1 MTRCGDE
8 EKRLFQLDNRLPDL
22 TDPEMLSRPPGQALH
37 AGGQRRKM
45 LGVLAAQVLRGRDGE
60 PVPGQDHGLP
70 EMLDAFAEVV
80 EEPAQL
86 LAWSGKS
93 LLVHN
98 VSSPCGASESCRPAP
113 CAVSAGFPSRTSLS
127 RPRCQPLCKEATR
140 LRASSGLR
148 VRDGGVPSVSAARA
162 AARGLSRKCGFRF
175 AWRTRR
181 GRPR

>member
-1 MTRCGDE
+1 MTRGGDE
-8 EKRLFQLDNRLPDL
+8 QERLLQLDDGLPDL
-22 TDPEMLSRPPGQALH
+22 TDPEMLSRAPGQALH
-37 AGGQRRKM
+37 AGGQRRQM
-45 LGVLAAQVLRGRDGE
+45 LRVLAAQVLRGGDGE

-70 EMLDAFAEVV
+70 EMLDPFAEVV

-86 LAWSGKS
+86 LAWSGQS

-98 VSSPCGASESCRPAP
+98 ASSPCGASESCRPAP
-113 CAVSAGFPSRTSLS
+113 CAVSAGSPSAASLS

-148 VRDGGVPSVSAARA
+148 VKDGGVRSSLAPRA
-162 AARGLSRKCGFRF
+162 AARGLSRKCGFRL
-175 AWRTRR
+175 AWRMRR